1 MLFFYYFPLKNNSI
15 KGLFSDFLEKTSK
28 KIAISYKYF
37 QRRTS
42 LSIINRPMNNSRIN
56 RVVLLGAIA
65 IIGIIGVQSYW
76 VLNTWNLKE
85 DEFHQTVKIA
95 LIQVAKDL
103 ARQDSIE
110 LPNQDIVTRRSSN
123 YYVVNIANKIYA
135 PTLEYYLIRQL
146 EDHVLEVDFEYAI
159 FDCSNDRMVYGGYCK
174 LTDADADKKKEQLG
188 DLPTMEG
195 LTYYFGIKFPNR
207 ESYLLGQ
214 MRLALFFTAI
224 LLISIIFFAYA
235 ISVILQQERL
245 SEMQKDFIDNM
256 THEFKTPISTIK
268 ISANVL
274 KNAPELKDNPRLQRY
289 TSILEEQ
296 NQRLNDQVEKVL
308 QIARVER
315 NSFELKKE
323 AVPLNTLLTSI
334 LNSTSIKVQELNGQ
348 LQRNLTTQSLVIQAD
363 KHHLTNV
370 LHNLLDNAIKYS
382 KKAPEI
388 VVTTQLEKKNLLLS
402 IQDNGI
408 GIDKSLQTKVFNK
421 FYRVPTGNIH
431 NVKGFGL
438 GLFYVKNIC
447 RAHGWDVLLESELGK
462 GTKIS
467 ITIPV

>member
-1 MLFFYYFPLKNNSI
+1 
-15 KGLFSDFLEKTSK
+15 
-28 KIAISYKYF
+28 
-37 QRRTS
+37 
-42 LSIINRPMNNSRIN
+42 MNNSRIN

-65 IIGIIGVQSYW
+65 IIGILSVQSYW

-110 LPNQDIVTRRSSN
+110 LPNVDIVTRRSSN
-123 YYVVNIANKIYA
+123 YYVVNIANNIYG
-135 PTLEYYLIRQL
+135 PTLEYYLIRHL
-146 EDHVLEVDFEYAI
+146 EAHVLEVDFEYAI

-174 LTDADADKKKEQLG
+174 LTDAAADKKKELG

-214 MRLALFFTAI
+214 MRLALLFTAI
-224 LLISIIFFAYA
+224 LFISIIFFAYA

-274 KNAPELKDNPRLQRY
+274 KNAPELKGNPRLQRY

-323 AVPLNTLLTSI
+323 AIPLHALLTGI
-334 LNSTSIKVQELNGQ
+334 LNSTSIKVQELKGQ
-348 LQRNLTTQSLVIQAD
+348 LKRNLSSQQFVIQAD

-370 LHNLLDNAIKYS
+370 LHNLLDNAMKYS

-388 VVTTQLEKKNLLLS
+388 IVTTQVNKHNLLLS

-408 GIDKSLQTKVFNK
+408 GIDKSLQAKVFNK
-421 FYRVPTGNIH
+421 FYRVPTGNVH

-447 RAHGWDVLLESELGK
+447 QAHGWGVLLESEIGK

>member
-1 MLFFYYFPLKNNSI
+1 
-15 KGLFSDFLEKTSK
+15 
-28 KIAISYKYF
+28 
-37 QRRTS
+37 
-42 LSIINRPMNNSRIN
+42 MNNSRIN

-65 IIGIIGVQSYW
+65 IIGILSVQSYW
-76 VLNTWNLKE
+76 VMNTWNLKE

-123 YYVVNIANKIYA
+123 YYVVNIANNIYA
-135 PTLEYYLIRQL
+135 PTLEYYLIRHL

-174 LTDADADKKKEQLG
+174 LTDADADRKIDQSE

-195 LTYYFGIKFPNR
+195 LTYYFGIKFLNR

-214 MRLALFFTAI
+214 MRLALLFTAI
-224 LLISIIFFAYA
+224 LFISIIFFAYA

-274 KNAPELKDNPRLQRY
+274 KNAEELKNNPRLQRY
-289 TSILEEQ
+289 TKILEEQ

-323 AVPLNTLLTSI
+323 AISLNDLLTGI
-334 LNSTSIKVQELNGQ
+334 LNSTSIKIQELKGA
-348 LQRNLTTQSLVIQAD
+348 LKRNLTSKQLVIQAD

-370 LHNLLDNAIKYS
+370 LHNLLDNALKYS

-388 VVTTQLEKKNLLLS
+388 VVTTKVNKKSLVLS

-408 GIDKSLQTKVFNK
+408 GIDKSLHAKVFNK
-421 FYRVPTGNIH
+421 FYRVPTGNVH

-447 RAHGWDVLLESELGK
+447 QAHGWDVLLESELGK

-467 ITIPV
+467 IIIPI

>member
-1 MLFFYYFPLKNNSI
+1 
-15 KGLFSDFLEKTSK
+15 
-28 KIAISYKYF
+28 
-37 QRRTS
+37 
-42 LSIINRPMNNSRIN
+42 MNNSRIN

-65 IIGIIGVQSYW
+65 IIGILGVQSYW

-95 LIQVAKDL
+95 LIQVAQDL

-110 LPNQDIVTRRSSN
+110 LPNQDLVTRRSSN

-135 PTLEYYLIRQL
+135 PSLEYYLIRHL
-146 EDHVLEVDFEYAI
+146 ENHVLEVDFEYAI
-159 FDCSNDRMVYGGYCK
+159 FDCSNDLMVYGAYCK
-174 LTDADADKKKEQLG
+174 LTDADADKKKAQLG

-195 LTYYFGIKFPNR
+195 LTYYFGVKFPNR

-289 TSILEEQ
+289 TLILEEQ

-323 AVPLNTLLTSI
+323 RVTLNTLLNGI

-348 LQRNLTTQSLVIQAD
+348 LKRNLTKKSLVIQAD

-370 LHNLLDNAIKYS
+370 LHNLLDNALKYS
-382 KKAPEI
+382 KTAPDI
-388 VVTTQLEKKNLLLS
+388 LVTTQLNNKNLLLS
-402 IQDNGI
+402 IQDKGI
-408 GIDKSLQTKVFNK
+408 GIDKSLHTKVFNK
-421 FYRVPTGNIH
+421 FYRVPTGNVH
-431 NVKGFGL
+431 DVKGFGL

-447 RAHGWDVLLESELGK
+447 QAHGWQVFLESEVGK